1 MLALAPIPG
10 IYDSQVAYFLSHAGE
25 TFRNVVR
32 IYHHYDH
39 TLYPGIPLKGQSPP
53 PVVNRGQECPH
64 HTSRWRELPDRPV
77 PGEKRTAGLSTPHAG
92 SSKEPSCSVRDD
104 KGGGRFRHPS
114 TSLRASS

>member
-39 TLYPGIPLKGQSPP
+39 TPYPDIALTGCGKTPRRACFGKGLGRFNPMAIGTPSLH
-53 PVVNRGQECPH
+53 PV
-64 HTSRWRELPDRPV
+64 
-77 PGEKRTAGLSTPHAG
+77 
-92 SSKEPSCSVRDD
+92 
-104 KGGGRFRHPS
+104 GGRLGRFS
-114 TSLRASS
+114 IQGLFELRLSPEIGGAQDGN